1 MLASVKDSR
10 DALTNASS
18 ARSAGTLFCA
28 CAIDAASKRTS
39 TPARR
44 AIIDIERPPRG
55 HDSPSE
61 HPCEAV
67 SDHTAGRVRLQSR
80 VMVFR
85 TAGLWPPHDHEA
97 GGAPPVRQTIT

>member
-1 MLASVKDSR
+1 MLASLKDSR

-18 ARSAGTLFCA
+18 ASSAGTLFCA

-85 TAGLWPPHDHEA
+85 TAGLSPPQAHHA
-97 GGAPPVRQTIT
+97 GGRPARPTTLT